1 MRKLILLS
9 FFILFITNLYSE
21 RAYLLPSIN
30 GEPSEVIPLKSES
43 NVDVKTIQKNLL
55 KNYDEMKFKKGVDS
69 WFYSPS
75 TGGGLSALT
84 GLEDCDTFLSWF
96 VPPARCSVMKFWV
109 WISAYSDTSQKYTT
123 IFLAELD
130 QTLNYSGDW
139 DEYHGDGDVPGPRP
153 ITNILWS
160 KDTIAPPGYPGDVD
174 TMVGICSDTFAMG
187 KDIFGV
193 GWTKAYGDSAP
204 NPRIYANV
212 GNPPP
217 YYTLIHRGDITGVGD
232 TLGWYSSWHFIVTAV
247 YVNFY
252 NGIQYGAD
260 PENLPDSYNQN
271 LRTVNVYAWDNRVPT
286 DLAGAKDMIIQY
298 QVNGGSMYEIPCS
311 LYSGDPRDGYWK
323 GDIPGRVP
331 GDTIE
336 YWVITTFYKGFVDSS
351 LVYSYIIREGTPGN
365 FLFVDNGYTV
375 SNILPDYWLD
385 TCDVWYGDPDS
396 SVYAFYNTVVIRD
409 WGATYLGP
417 GSDYGI
423 GIYYSDSTWI
433 KDLLDRGGN
442 FWLSDQDEGYG
453 LGICPDY
460 GQYPVPVGHWVREY
474 LGIQGMYDD
483 HPLLGGVA
491 VTAYG
496 NPNDS
501 IIGDMFGG
509 IGVQNV
515 GEVYIAPY
523 YYLTNNFN
531 YSYTGSF
538 DSLQSG
544 AVINML
550 EASNDL
556 VISYRYE
563 GPGGSD
569 YKVYNDFFP
578 WDFIAKPGAPDTLDL
593 VAIDSLVS
601 DVLGWFGYTSG
612 VSDRTLDPEKVV
624 KLLPVG
630 IISGEAMIRFYLP
643 GESLINLSIYD
654 NTGRLIKKLKEGIYK
669 AGLNSLRWDGKD
681 SHGNSVPSGVYFYRL
696 KTSDEAITN
705 KMVVIK

>member
-1 MRKLILLS
+1 MRKVLLILLLVVFVTS
-9 FFILFITNLYSE
+9 LPAAK
-21 RAYLLPSIN
+21 AYLLPSRN
-30 GEPSEVIPLKSES
+30 GEPSEIVTLPGSKDAEVGRGVKGLMKV
-43 NVDVKTIQKNLL
+43 VDTWV
-55 KNYDEMKFKKGVDS
+55 
-69 WFYSPS
+69 YSPS
-75 TGGGLSALT
+75 TGGGQSALT

-96 VPPARCSVMKFWV
+96 VPPAACSVMKFWV
-109 WISAYSDTSQKYTT
+109 WISAYTDVTQDQTT

-139 DEYHGDGDVPGPRP
+139 DEYHGTGKDPGPRP
-153 ITNILWS
+153 ITSILWS

-174 TMVGICSDTFAMG
+174 TMVGICSDTF
-187 KDIFGV
+187 DIGTDKFGV
-193 GWTKAYGDSAP
+193 GWTKAYGDSSP
-204 NPRIYANV
+204 NPRIYADV

-232 TLGWYSSWHFIVTAV
+232 TLGWYSSWHFIITAA

-252 NGIQYGAD
+252 
-260 PENLPDSYNQN
+260 ENPPPIVSSERIPDSYDIGA
-271 LRTVNVYAWDNRVPT
+271 RTVNVYGTDFGVPL
-286 DLAGAKDMIIQY
+286 DLGGVETCVIEY
-298 QVNGGSMYEIPCS
+298 QVNGGSVLS
-311 LYSGDPRDGYWK
+311 VGAALYSGDSTDGFWA
-323 GDIPGRVP
+323 GDIPGVGA
-331 GDTIE
+331 GDVVD
-336 YWVITTFYKGFVDSS
+336 YWVISTDYQGAADTSS
-351 LVYSYIIREGTPGN
+351 VRSYEIAAGDPGD

-375 SNILPDYWLD
+375 SGIIPGFYGLVD
-385 TCDVWYGDPDS
+385 TVDVWTGDPDS